1 MSITNQMMNQDKSKT
16 NTIEQLRQ
24 RYDLDGIEKNKK
36 AISVQRE
43 ALTKI
48 EADQNN
54 ILKSIIINLSDTI
67 QDQSDISLWFFDG
80 IPTLEN
86 SPANTFEN
94 MEEHIGDIYY
104 DRSSGYV
111 YLFKK
116 LGESYLWS
124 KSEDAS
130 LIQAMSLSNSA
141 LDSYDNVRKVFFGVP
156 MPPYDNG
163 DWLLTADGNL
173 YICQISKAA
182 HEQYEEN
189 DFIIASKYTDDT
201 KANKVAGALTIVSGQ
216 VTTRIQ
222 NLDLI
227 QQTIIDDRYY
237 VDEQGEKHLISET
250 TSQLTQSLKALQ
262 ALFQITGGN
271 NLIKNSVGL
280 FGDDYWVKSSEG
292 AFGFGEDNNL
302 IGITTSA
309 SKISVSNGTLMS
321 SANNIVNLTID
332 TIKSFSYKIRQ
343 DEDTTTT
350 IKLYGLDL
358 TKPIYE
364 RTFNEPME
372 WQEIYDEES
381 CRFFVDNSNLTLVIE
396 STSIYDGKVDISDL
410 ILNDGEKQKWQ
421 PSQGELFGTIIKMSQ
436 LGISCYSIEGGFVT
450 MMTTQGFQ
458 IRELHGNDIGNVISK
473 FTKDGM
479 ETLELLLR
487 GRFTQRN
494 LVKDCINYKG
504 YETYIEYIKGS
515 GTS

>member
-1 MSITNQMMNQDKSKT
+1 MNNIYNQDNSRTFT
-16 NTIEQLRQ
+16 NEQLIRKYGLENLSKD
-24 RYDLDGIEKNKK
+24 RK
-36 AISVQRE
+36 AIENQKT
-43 ALTKI
+43 ALTRI
-48 EADQNN
+48 ESDQSM
-54 ILKSIIINLSDTI
+54 ILKSIIINLNDTI
-67 QDQSDISLWFFDG
+67 ENQSDISLWFFDG
-80 IPTLEN
+80 IPTIEN
-86 SPANTFEN
+86 SPADTFVN
-94 MEEHIGDIYY
+94 MEDHLGDVYY
-104 DRSSGYV
+104 DKTSGFV
-111 YLFKK
+111 YIFKK
-116 LGESYLWS
+116 IGNSYLWS
-124 KSEDAS
+124 RSEDAS

-141 LDSYDNVRKVFFGVP
+141 LDSYDNVRNVFFGTP
-156 MPPYDNG
+156 IPPYSNG

-182 HEQYEEN
+182 HEQYDVN

-201 KANKVAGALTIVSGQ
+201 KANKLAGTLTIVSGQ
-216 VTTRIQ
+216 VTTIIQ
-222 NLDLI
+222 NLDII
-227 QQTIIDDRYY
+227 QQNIEDNRYY
-237 VDEQGEKHLISET
+237 EDENGEKHLISTT
-250 TSQLTQSLKALQ
+250 TSQLTQSLKSLQ

-280 FGDDYWVKSSEG
+280 FGDDYWIKSSEG
-292 AFGFGEDNNL
+292 VFGFGEDNNL

-309 SKISVSNGTLMS
+309 SKISVSNGSITS
-321 SANNIVNLTID
+321 SISNITNLTID

-358 TKPIYE
+358 TTPIYE
-364 RTFNEPME
+364 KTFNESMD

-396 STSIYDGKVDISDL
+396 SSSIYDGKVDISDL

-421 PSQGELFGTIIKMSQ
+421 PSQGELFGTIVKMSQ

-458 IRELHGNDIGNVISK
+458 IRELHGSDIGNVISK

-487 GRFTQRN
+487 GRMTQRN
-494 LVKDCINYKG
+494 MVKDIITFHG
-504 YETYIEYIKGS
+504 HETYIDYIKGS
-515 GTS
+515 DT